1 VSQTLKYVAVPYVN
15 NEKCKRAYGSTITD
29 AMLCAGGKPDGGEDS
44 CQGDSGGPL
53 VRVSG
58 GKATVIGVVSFGQ
71 GCADKNIPGVYAR
84 VTSFLGW
91 IKANMVCNNVF

>member
-1 VSQTLKYVAVPYVN
+1 LESLIVPAKVDN
-15 NEKCKRAYGSTITD
+15 G
-29 AMLCAGGKPDGGEDS
+29 
-44 CQGDSGGPL
+44 
-53 VRVSG
+53 RVSG